1 MRRDPA
7 ALPGLL
13 GRAVLAG
20 LTTWIALLS
29 WRDFAVVSSG
39 YLRPLLWLALLV
51 AVFGTLGRW
60 LRLAPP
66 VVLLAQM
73 VAGLIGASLAIV
85 GGLPLGGDYT
95 RLRMAVAAAE
105 QSAQTFASPLGRSVP
120 PIDPLLIL
128 AGLAVI
134 LLVDLLACGL
144 RRAPLA
150 GAPLLA
156 ALAVPVG
163 ILGDRVPWWVF
174 ALAAVGFVAMLFA
187 HERDAAGRWGH
198 RVDDDAPG
206 SGGRQAAVGSTA
218 VLVGAAA
225 TAVAVLLPLALPG
238 VGLRAFDLG
247 SGSGPGGSGV
257 SVTNPMTDLQRDLR
271 RGADVPV
278 LRLRTDQQDPS
289 YLRIAVLTTFN
300 GQRWTAGDR
309 SIPSDQRADGSPVPL
324 TGVSPD
330 VPRTTHRWDVQV
342 SDLDSTWLPTL
353 ADTTRADARGDWRY
367 DAQTGDFIAADDD
380 LDTRGLSYS
389 FDAAALEITGRDL
402 QEAGPSSGAV
412 PLAYTRLPED
422 LPPIVEQLTD
432 QITAGTSSDYAAAAA
447 LQDWFQENFTY
458 DLGRAPVGNGND
470 ALAAFLDPNGDR
482 RGYCEQFASAMAVM
496 ARQAGIPARVAV
508 GFLRPEQV
516 ARGTYEYSTHDL
528 HAWPELFFRGYG
540 WVRFEPTP
548 TTRTD
553 TVPGYSR
560 DEAGTPGGGATDA
573 PSAQPSTA
581 PSSQPSAAPSRDP
594 NQAIPDVADA
604 AAAQSDSRLPT
615 VIAVLAVLVALVLLA
630 LLPGLVRRRRRA
642 ARLAGEVE
650 DQWAELR
657 ATALDLGAPWPL
669 DRSPRDTAE
678 ALVAHLRRAVSRI
691 SEEDREALTA
701 LAHAVEEQRYAPPGR
716 ARGDERTRAW
726 TEQALTALETA
737 APPRA
742 LRRSRWLPRT
752 LLERRATPETAAPD
766 RETLVS
772 R

>member
-13 GRAVLAG
+13 GRALLAG
-20 LTTWIALLS
+20 LTTWVALLS

-39 YLRPLLWLALLV
+39 YLRPLLWLAVLV
-51 AVFGTLGRW
+51 AVLGTLGRW
-60 LRLAPP
+60 LRLKAPI
-66 VVLLAQM
+66 VLLVQL
-73 VAGLIGASLAIV
+73 VAGLGGASLAIV
-85 GGLPLGGDYT
+85 GGLPLGSDLT
-95 RLRMAVAAAE
+95 RLRTAVSVAE
-105 QSAQTFASPLGRSVP
+105 ESAQTFASPLGRSVP

-128 AGLAVI
+128 AGLAIIVLI
-134 LLVDLLACGL
+134 DLLACGL

-163 ILGDRVPWWVF
+163 ILGDLVPWWVF
-174 ALAAVGFVAMLFA
+174 TLVAAGYVSLLFT
-187 HERDAAGRWGH
+187 HERDSAGRWGH
-198 RVDDDAPG
+198 RVDDSAPG
-206 SGGRQAAVGSTA
+206 SGGRRAAVGSSA
-218 VLVGAAA
+218 VLVGASA

-238 VGLRAFDLG
+238 IGLRGLDLG

-278 LRLRTDQQDPS
+278 LRVRTDQRDPS

-309 SIPSDQRADGSPVPL
+309 SIPSDQRADGSAVPL

-330 VPRTTHRWDVQV
+330 VPRTAYRWDVDV

-367 DAQTGDFIAADDD
+367 DTDTGDFIAADDD

-389 FDAAALEITGRDL
+389 FDAAALDISGQDL
-402 QEAGPSSGAV
+402 SEAGPSTGAV
-412 PLAYTRLPED
+412 PLSYTRLPDD
-422 LPPIVEQLTD
+422 LPPIVTQLTD
-432 QITAGTSSDYAAAAA
+432 QITAGRATDYAAAAA
-447 LQDWFQENFTY
+447 LQDFFQNDFTY
-458 DLGRAPVGNGND
+458 DLTRAPVGNGND
-470 ALAAFLDPNGDR
+470 ALAAFLDPGGDR

-496 ARQAGIPARVAV
+496 AREAGIPARVAV
-508 GFLRPEQV
+508 GFLRPEQIG
-516 ARGTYEYSTHDL
+516 RGEYEYSTHDL

-553 TVPGYSR
+553 SVPGYSR
-560 DEAGTPGGGATDA
+560 AESADPQDGTSNA

-581 PSSQPSAAPSRDP
+581 PSAQPSAAPSRDP
-594 NQAIPDVADA
+594 RQATPDVGDLA
-604 AAAQSDSRLPT
+604 APQDDSVLPT
-615 VIAVLAVLVALVLLA
+615 VLTVLAVLVLLLA
-630 LLPGLVRRRRRA
+630 LAVLPGVLRRRRRVL
-642 ARLAGEVE
+642 RLAGDVEAQWSEV
-650 DQWAELR
+650 R
-657 ATALDLGAPWPL
+657 ATALDLAAPWPA
-669 DRSPRDTAE
+669 DRSPRDTADE
-678 ALVAHLRRAVSRI
+678 LVAHLRRAVSRI
-691 SEEDREALTA
+691 SEEDRGALTS
-701 LAHAVEEQRYAPPGR
+701 LARAVEEHRYAPPGR
-716 ARGDERTRAW
+716 ARSDERTRVWA
-726 TEQALTALETA
+726 ERVLDALQTA

-742 LRRSRWLPRT
+742 ARRARWLPRT
-752 LLERRATPETAAPD
+752 LLQRGSAPATGADD
-766 RETLVS
+766 RELVS